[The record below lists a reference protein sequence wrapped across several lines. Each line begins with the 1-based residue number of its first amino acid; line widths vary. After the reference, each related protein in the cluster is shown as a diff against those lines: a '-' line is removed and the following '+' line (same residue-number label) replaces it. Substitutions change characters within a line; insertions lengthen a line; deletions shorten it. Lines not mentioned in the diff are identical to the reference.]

1 MKPVQVAVGVIL
13 DSDHRI
19 LITRR
24 AKNAHQGDLW
34 EFPGGKV
41 EHSESVQ
48 QALAREL
55 HEELSI
61 GVKQS
66 EPLLQVRHDYGDKT
80 VLLDVWLVFNFTGE
94 ARGVEGQPL
103 AWATISELGDY
114 PFPAANKPIVD
125 AIRALKKFETHQP

>member
-1 MKPVQVAVGVIL
+1 MTPVHVAVGVIL
-13 DSDHRI
+13 DGDRRI

-24 AKNAHQGDLW
+24 AKNAHQGGLW

-41 EHSESVQ
+41 EGGESVR

-66 EPLLQVRHDYGDKT
+66 EPLLQVRHDYPDKT
-80 VLLDVWLVFNFTGE
+80 VLLDVWLVSDFTGE
-94 ARGVEGQPL
+94 AKGMEGQPL
-103 AWATISELGDY
+103 VWATISELCDY
-114 PFPAANKPIVD
+114 PFPAANKPIVE
-125 AIRALKKFETHQP
+125 AIRSLKKFETHQL